1 MELRTI
7 CVWTRICA
15 HGNFEIANTWRE
27 LGAPLLRRIGLADVV
42 KYFGQLCTA
51 VMQCYL
57 IGNFH
62 SGA

>member
-1 MELRTI
+1 MD
-7 CVWTRICA
+7 
-15 HGNFEIANTWRE
+15 NFEVANTWRE
-27 LGAPLLRRIGLADVV
+27 LGAPLLGRIGLADVV